1 MAFNSDIVILLILAI
16 FFLMGFVRGFIKQIG
31 SIAGFFLAL
40 WIAATY
46 HPAMAEYLKP
56 SFAQWQIIAQQL
68 SVVAAYGL
76 LFFGTQFAFGI
87 IVSIAD
93 YMFRIF
99 SFAPFMKF
107 TNRFLGGF
115 IGMLEGILLVSA
127 AVFLIIH
134 FPFAPKLAKQLQ
146 ESRFIPVINTV
157 NTMLTPLLPDASKLP
172 ASLPSIIDP
181 KNINLDQLKNI
192 DPSKLNIDMNSK
204 EYQQLK
210 GFFDEILK
218 QQENAKTKEK
228 TVPGEKKK

>member
-1 MAFNSDIVILLILAI
+1 MSFNPDVIILIILAI

-46 HPAMAEYLKP
+46 HPAVAVYLKP
-56 SFAQWQIIAQQL
+56 SFSQWQIIAQQL

-87 IVSIAD
+87 VISIAD

-107 TNRFLGGF
+107 TNRLLGGI
-115 IGMLEGILLVSA
+115 IGVLEGVLLVSA
-127 AVFLIIH
+127 TVFLLLH
-134 FPFAPKLAKQLQ
+134 FPFSTKLTEQLKQSPFL
-146 ESRFIPVINTV
+146 PVINTV

-172 ASLPSIIDP
+172 QGLPSIIDP

-210 GFFDEILK
+210 GFLDEILK
-218 QQENAKTKEK
+218 E
-228 TVPGEKKK
+228 